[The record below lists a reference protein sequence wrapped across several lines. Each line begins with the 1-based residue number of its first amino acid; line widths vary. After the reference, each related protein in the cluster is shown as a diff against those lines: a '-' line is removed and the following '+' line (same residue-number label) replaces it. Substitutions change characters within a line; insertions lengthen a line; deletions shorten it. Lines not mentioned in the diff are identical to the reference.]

1 MNGKVTK
8 THERNWKEFA
18 ELKIRKERDMWKI
31 LIADDEPKIRQ
42 GLKELVESFE
52 LPLKVCGEAKN
63 GLEALRLLEEEC
75 PDIALVDICMPKLN
89 GLQFLERIRDIRP
102 ECRTII
108 VSGYNEFT
116 YAKEAMSLGVR
127 SYILKPVE
135 EGELYETIRS
145 LTEELSRERSRQRFI
160 DLANYQLEQHR
171 EYLQGVFFND
181 WIEGRLSES
190 EREGQKELLSVH
202 IGETAALILVSTQ
215 NNRTLSLRM
224 DDSHISD
231 DVYQFALKNIL
242 GELLEEWGP
251 VYLFMDRY
259 QNVAGIFQMIGQ
271 ETESLQRHVE
281 ESLEQIL
288 GGTCT
293 IVIRSC
299 KESLFPENYTEALR
313 EVQKALECRPVVAE
327 AKKYLFEH
335 FRDPDID
342 LNLVARSIGI
352 SPAYLSRLMKQELG
366 MPFKDFLTSLRINE
380 AIVLMR
386 STSCSI
392 NEIADMVGYK
402 SQHYF
407 STAFKNSMGISPSEH
422 RKNIS

>member
-1 MNGKVTK
+1 
-8 THERNWKEFA
+8 
-18 ELKIRKERDMWKI
+18 MWKI
-31 LIADDEPKIRQ
+31 VIADDEPKIRQ
-42 GLKELVESFE
+42 GLRELVESFE

-63 GLEALRLLEEEC
+63 GLEALRVTQEER
-75 PDIALVDICMPKLN
+75 PDMALVDICMPKLN
-89 GLQFLERIRDIRP
+89 GLQLLERIREVHP

-116 YAKEAMSLGVR
+116 YAKEALTLGVR
-127 SYILKPVE
+127 SYILKPVGE
-135 EGELYETIRS
+135 EELYEAIRS
-145 LTEELSRERSRQRFI
+145 LIEELSRERAKQRFI

-181 WIEGRLSES
+181 WIEGRLSDS
-190 EREGQKELLSVH
+190 EREGQKELLSVD
-202 IGETAALILVSTQ
+202 IGEEAALILVSTQ

-224 DDSHISD
+224 DESHISD
-231 DVYQFALKNIL
+231 NVYQFALKNIL
-242 GELLEEWGP
+242 GELLEKYGP

-259 QNVAGIFQMIGQ
+259 QNVAGIFQGADQ
-271 ETESLQRHVE
+271 ELRNLRRHVE

-299 KESLFPENYTEALR
+299 IEALFPEVYGEALK
-313 EVQKALECRPVVAE
+313 EVQRALECRPVVTE
-327 AKKYLFEH
+327 AKRYLYEH

-386 STSCSI
+386 STSRSI

-422 RKNIS
+422 RKNIV

>member
-1 MNGKVTK
+1 
-8 THERNWKEFA
+8 
-18 ELKIRKERDMWKI
+18 MWKI
-31 LIADDEPKIRQ
+31 VIADDEPKIRQ
-42 GLKELVESFE
+42 GLKELVESFG

-63 GLEALRLLEEEC
+63 GLEALRLIKEER

-89 GLQFLERIRDIRP
+89 GLQLLERIREIHP

-116 YAKEAMSLGVR
+116 YAKEAMTLGVR
-127 SYILKPVE
+127 NYILKPIE
-135 EGELYETIRS
+135 EEELYEAVNS
-145 LTEELSRERSRQRFI
+145 LIEELDRERVRQRFI

-181 WIEGRLSES
+181 WIEGRLTNSEW
-190 EREGQKELLSVH
+190 EGQKELLSVH
-202 IGETAALILVSTQ
+202 IEESAALILVSTQ

-231 DVYQFALKNIL
+231 DIYQFALKNIL
-242 GELLEEWGP
+242 RELLEECGP
-251 VYLFMDRY
+251 VYLFVDRY
-259 QNVAGIFQMIGQ
+259 QNVAGICHVDRQ
-271 ETESLQRHVE
+271 ELEGFRRHVE

-293 IVIRSC
+293 IVIRGC
-299 KESLFPENYTEALR
+299 QESIFPEIYGEALK
-313 EVQKALECRPVVAE
+313 EVQKALECRPVVTE
-327 AKKYLFEH
+327 AKKYLYEH
-335 FRDPDID
+335 FRDPEID

-386 STSCSI
+386 STNCSI
-392 NEIADMVGYK
+392 NEIANMVGYK

>member
-1 MNGKVTK
+1 
-8 THERNWKEFA
+8 
-18 ELKIRKERDMWKI
+18 MWKI
-31 LIADDEPKIRQ
+31 VIADDEPKIRQ
-42 GLKELVESFE
+42 GLKELVESFG

-63 GLEALRLLEEEC
+63 GLEALRLIKEER

-89 GLQFLERIRDIRP
+89 GLQLLERIRESHP

-116 YAKEAMSLGVR
+116 YAKEAMTLGVR
-127 SYILKPVE
+127 SYILKPIE
-135 EGELYETIRS
+135 EEELYEAINS
-145 LTEELSRERSRQRFI
+145 LIEELDRERSRQRFI

-181 WIEGRLSES
+181 WIEGRLSDS
-190 EREGQKELLSVH
+190 EWEGQKELLAVQIEES
-202 IGETAALILVSTQ
+202 AALILVSTQ
-215 NNRTLSLRM
+215 NNRTLNLRM

-231 DVYQFALKNIL
+231 DIYQFALKNIL
-242 GELLEEWGP
+242 GELLEECGP
-251 VYLFMDRY
+251 VYLFVDRY
-259 QNVAGIFQMIGQ
+259 QNVAGIFHMTGQ
-271 ETESLQRHVE
+271 EPESFRRHVE
-281 ESLEQIL
+281 ERLEQIL

-299 KESLFPENYTEALR
+299 KESLFPEVYGEALKD
-313 EVQKALECRPVVAE
+313 VQKELECRPVVTE

-335 FRDPDID
+335 FRDPEID

-386 STSCSI
+386 STNCSM
-392 NEIADMVGYK
+392 NEIANMVGYK

>member
-1 MNGKVTK
+1 
-8 THERNWKEFA
+8 
-18 ELKIRKERDMWKI
+18 MWKI
-31 LIADDEPKIRQ
+31 VIADDEPKIRQ
-42 GLKELVESFE
+42 GLKELVESFG

-63 GLEALRLLEEEC
+63 GLEALRLIQEER

-89 GLQFLERIRDIRP
+89 GLQLLERIRESHP

-116 YAKEAMSLGVR
+116 YAKEAMTLGVR
-127 SYILKPVE
+127 SYILKPIE
-135 EGELYETIRS
+135 EEELYEAIHS
-145 LTEELSRERSRQRFI
+145 LIEELDRERSRQRFI

-181 WIEGRLSES
+181 WIEGRLTDSEW
-190 EREGQKELLSVH
+190 EGQRELLSVH
-202 IGETAALILVSTQ
+202 IGESAALVLVSTQ

-231 DVYQFALKNIL
+231 DIYQFALKNIL
-242 GELLEEWGP
+242 RELLEKCGP

-259 QNVAGIFQMIGQ
+259 ENVAGIFHVDGQ
-271 ETESLQRHVE
+271 ELEGFRRHVE
-281 ESLEQIL
+281 ENLEQIL

-299 KESLFPENYTEALR
+299 QESIFPEIYGEALK
-313 EVQKALECRPVVAE
+313 EVQKALECRPVVTE
-327 AKKYLFEH
+327 AKKYLYEH
-335 FRDPDID
+335 FRDPEID

-386 STSCSI
+386 STNCSI
-392 NEIADMVGYK
+392 NEIANMVGYK

>member
-1 MNGKVTK
+1 
-8 THERNWKEFA
+8 
-18 ELKIRKERDMWKI
+18 MWKI
-31 LIADDEPKIRQ
+31 VIADDEPKIRQ
-42 GLKELVESFE
+42 GLKELVESFG

-63 GLEALRLLEEEC
+63 GLEALRLIKEER

-89 GLQFLERIRDIRP
+89 GLQLLERIREIHP

-116 YAKEAMSLGVR
+116 YAKEAMTLGVR
-127 SYILKPVE
+127 NYILKPIE
-135 EGELYETIRS
+135 EEELYEAVNS
-145 LTEELSRERSRQRFI
+145 LIEELDRERVRQRFI

-181 WIEGRLSES
+181 WIEGRLTDSEW
-190 EREGQKELLSVH
+190 EGQKELLSVH
-202 IGETAALILVSTQ
+202 VEESAALILVSTQ

-231 DVYQFALKNIL
+231 DIYQFALKNIL
-242 GELLEEWGP
+242 RELLEECGP
-251 VYLFMDRY
+251 VYLFVDRY
-259 QNVAGIFQMIGQ
+259 QNVAGICHVDRQ
-271 ETESLQRHVE
+271 ELEGFRRHVE

-293 IVIRSC
+293 IVIRGC
-299 KESLFPENYTEALR
+299 QESIFPEIYGEALK
-313 EVQKALECRPVVAE
+313 EVQKALECRPVVTE
-327 AKKYLFEH
+327 AKKYLYEH
-335 FRDPDID
+335 FRDPEID

-386 STSCSI
+386 STNCSI
-392 NEIADMVGYK
+392 NEIANMVGYK

>member
-1 MNGKVTK
+1 
-8 THERNWKEFA
+8 
-18 ELKIRKERDMWKI
+18 MWKI
-31 LIADDEPKIRQ
+31 VIADDEPKIRQ
-42 GLKELVESFE
+42 GLKELVESFG

-63 GLEALRLLEEEC
+63 GLEALRLIKEER

-89 GLQFLERIRDIRP
+89 GLQLLERIREIHP

-116 YAKEAMSLGVR
+116 YAKEAMTLGVR
-127 SYILKPVE
+127 NYILKPIE
-135 EGELYETIRS
+135 EEELYEAVNS
-145 LTEELSRERSRQRFI
+145 LIEELDRERSRQRFI

-181 WIEGRLSES
+181 WIEGRLTDSEW
-190 EREGQKELLSVH
+190 EGQKELLSVH
-202 IGETAALILVSTQ
+202 IEESAALILVSTQ

-231 DVYQFALKNIL
+231 DIYQFALKNIL
-242 GELLEEWGP
+242 RELLEEGGP
-251 VYLFMDRY
+251 VYLFVDRY
-259 QNVAGIFQMIGQ
+259 QNVAGICHVDRQ
-271 ETESLQRHVE
+271 ELEGFRRHVE

-293 IVIRSC
+293 IVIRGC
-299 KESLFPENYTEALR
+299 QESVFPEIYGEALK
-313 EVQKALECRPVVAE
+313 EVQKALECRPVVTE
-327 AKKYLFEH
+327 AKKYLYEH
-335 FRDPDID
+335 FRDPEID

-386 STSCSI
+386 STNCSI
-392 NEIADMVGYK
+392 NEIANMVGYK

>member
-1 MNGKVTK
+1 
-8 THERNWKEFA
+8 
-18 ELKIRKERDMWKI
+18 MWKI
-31 LIADDEPKIRQ
+31 VIADDEPKIRQ
-42 GLKELVESFE
+42 GLKELVESFG

-63 GLEALRLLEEEC
+63 GLEALRLIKEER

-89 GLQFLERIRDIRP
+89 GLQLLERIREIHP

-116 YAKEAMSLGVR
+116 YAKEAMTLGVR
-127 SYILKPVE
+127 NYILKPIE
-135 EGELYETIRS
+135 EEELYEAINN
-145 LTEELSRERSRQRFI
+145 LIEELSRERSRQRFI

-181 WIEGRLSES
+181 WIEGRLTDSEW
-190 EREGQKELLSVH
+190 EGQKELLSVH
-202 IGETAALILVSTQ
+202 IEESAALVLVSTQ

-231 DVYQFALKNIL
+231 DIYQFALKNIL
-242 GELLEEWGP
+242 RELLEECGP
-251 VYLFMDRY
+251 VYLFVDRY
-259 QNVAGIFQMIGQ
+259 QNVAGICHVDRQ
-271 ETESLQRHVE
+271 ELEGFRRHVE

-293 IVIRSC
+293 IVIRGC
-299 KESLFPENYTEALR
+299 QESVFPEIYGEALK
-313 EVQKALECRPVVAE
+313 EVQKALECRPVVTE
-327 AKKYLFEH
+327 AKKYLYEH
-335 FRDPDID
+335 FRDPEID

-386 STSCSI
+386 STNCSI
-392 NEIADMVGYK
+392 NEIANMVGYK

>member
-1 MNGKVTK
+1 
-8 THERNWKEFA
+8 
-18 ELKIRKERDMWKI
+18 MWKI
-31 LIADDEPKIRQ
+31 AIADDEPKIRK
-42 GLKELVESFE
+42 GLRELVESFE
-52 LPLKVCGEAKN
+52 LPLRVCGEAKN
-63 GLEALRLLEEEC
+63 GLEALRLIEKER

-89 GLQFLERIRDIRP
+89 GLQLLERIRQVHS

-116 YAKEAMSLGVR
+116 YAKEAMALGVR

-135 EGELYETIRS
+135 EGELYEAIRS
-145 LTEELSRERSRQRFI
+145 LTEELSQDRAKQRFI
-160 DLANYQLEQHR
+160 ELANYQLEQHR

-181 WIEGRLSES
+181 WIEGKLSDD

-202 IGETAALILVSTQ
+202 MGEETALVLVSTQ
-215 NNRTLSLRM
+215 NNRNLNLRM
-224 DDSHISD
+224 DESHISD

-242 GELLEEWGP
+242 GELLEECGP
-251 VYLFMDRY
+251 IYLFVDRY
-259 QNVAGIFQMIGQ
+259 QNVAGIFQVNGQ
-271 ETESLQRHVE
+271 EPEKLRRHVE

-299 KESLFPENYTEALR
+299 GETSFPEAYGEALK
-313 EVQKALECRPVVAE
+313 EVQKALECRPVVTE
-327 AKKYLFEH
+327 AKRYLYEH
-335 FRDPDID
+335 FREPDID

-366 MPFKDFLTSLRINE
+366 MSFKDFLTSLRINE

-386 STSCSI
+386 STSRSFS
-392 NEIADMVGYK
+392 EIADMVGYK

-407 STAFKNSMGISPSEH
+407 STAFKNVMGISPSEH
-422 RKNIS
+422 RKNIV

>member
-1 MNGKVTK
+1 
-8 THERNWKEFA
+8 
-18 ELKIRKERDMWKI
+18 MWKI
-31 LIADDEPKIRQ
+31 VIADDEPKIRQ
-42 GLKELVESFE
+42 GLKELVESFG

-63 GLEALRLLEEEC
+63 GLEALRLIKEER

-89 GLQFLERIRDIRP
+89 GLQLLERIREIHP

-116 YAKEAMSLGVR
+116 YAKEAMTLGVR
-127 SYILKPVE
+127 NYILKPIE
-135 EGELYETIRS
+135 EEELYEAINN
-145 LTEELSRERSRQRFI
+145 LIEELSRERSRQRFI

-181 WIEGRLSES
+181 WIEGRLTDSEW
-190 EREGQKELLSVH
+190 EGQKELLSVH
-202 IGETAALILVSTQ
+202 IEESAALILVSTQ

-231 DVYQFALKNIL
+231 DIYQFALKNIL
-242 GELLEEWGP
+242 RELLEECGP
-251 VYLFMDRY
+251 VYLFVDRY
-259 QNVAGIFQMIGQ
+259 QNVAGICHVDRQ
-271 ETESLQRHVE
+271 ELEGFRRHVE

-293 IVIRSC
+293 IVIRGC
-299 KESLFPENYTEALR
+299 QESIFPEIYGEALK
-313 EVQKALECRPVVAE
+313 EVQKALECRPVVTE
-327 AKKYLFEH
+327 AKKYLYEH
-335 FRDPDID
+335 FRDPEID

-386 STSCSI
+386 STNCSI
-392 NEIADMVGYK
+392 NEIANMVGYK

>member
-1 MNGKVTK
+1 
-8 THERNWKEFA
+8 
-18 ELKIRKERDMWKI
+18 MWKI
-31 LIADDEPKIRQ
+31 VIADDEPKIRQ
-42 GLKELVESFE
+42 GLKELVESFG

-63 GLEALRLLEEEC
+63 GLEALRLIKEER

-89 GLQFLERIRDIRP
+89 GLQLLERIREIHP

-116 YAKEAMSLGVR
+116 YAKEAMTLGVR
-127 SYILKPVE
+127 NYILKPIE
-135 EGELYETIRS
+135 EEELYEAINN
-145 LTEELSRERSRQRFI
+145 LIEELSRERSRQRFI

-181 WIEGRLSES
+181 WIEGRLTNSEW
-190 EREGQKELLSVH
+190 EGQKELLSVH
-202 IGETAALILVSTQ
+202 IEESAALILVSTQ

-231 DVYQFALKNIL
+231 DIYQFALKNIL
-242 GELLEEWGP
+242 RELLEECGP
-251 VYLFMDRY
+251 VYLFVDRY
-259 QNVAGIFQMIGQ
+259 QNVAGICHVDRQ
-271 ETESLQRHVE
+271 ELEGFRRHVE

-293 IVIRSC
+293 IVIRGC
-299 KESLFPENYTEALR
+299 QESIFPEIYGEALK
-313 EVQKALECRPVVAE
+313 EVQKALECRPVVTE
-327 AKKYLFEH
+327 AKKYLYEH
-335 FRDPDID
+335 FRDPEID

-386 STSCSI
+386 STNCSI
-392 NEIADMVGYK
+392 NEIANMVGYK

>member
-1 MNGKVTK
+1 
-8 THERNWKEFA
+8 
-18 ELKIRKERDMWKI
+18 MWKI

-89 GLQFLERIRDIRP
+89 GLQLLERIRQVRP

-135 EGELYETIRS
+135 EKELYETIHN
-145 LTEELSRERSRQRFI
+145 LIEELGRERSRQRFI

-190 EREGQKELLSVH
+190 EKEGQKELLSVH
-202 IGETAALILVSTQ
+202 IGEEAALVLVSTQ
-215 NNRTLSLRM
+215 NNRTLNLRM

-259 QNVAGIFQMIGQ
+259 QNVAGIFQRTGQ
-271 ETESLQRHVE
+271 EPESLQQYVE
-281 ESLEQIL
+281 KSLEQIL

-293 IVIRSC
+293 IVIQSC
-299 KESLFPENYTEALR
+299 KESLFPENYAEALKG
-313 EVQKALECRPVVAE
+313 VQKALECRPVVTE
-327 AKKYLFEH
+327 AKKYLYEH
-335 FRDPDID
+335 FRDSDID
-342 LNLVARSIGI
+342 LNLVARSVGI

-386 STSCSI
+386 STNCSI
-392 NEIADMVGYK
+392 NEIAAMVGYK

-422 RKNIS
+422 RKNIG

>member
-1 MNGKVTK
+1 M
-8 THERNWKEFA
+8 
-18 ELKIRKERDMWKI
+18 MWKI
-31 LIADDEPKIRQ
+31 VIADDEPKIRQ
-42 GLKELVESFE
+42 GLKELVESFG

-63 GLEALRLLEEEC
+63 GLEALRLIKEER

-89 GLQFLERIRDIRP
+89 GLQLLERIREIHP

-116 YAKEAMSLGVR
+116 YAKEAMTLGVR
-127 SYILKPVE
+127 NYILKPIE
-135 EGELYETIRS
+135 EEELYEAVNS
-145 LTEELSRERSRQRFI
+145 LIEELDRERSRQRFI

-181 WIEGRLSES
+181 WIEGRLTDSEW
-190 EREGQKELLSVH
+190 EGQKELLSVH
-202 IGETAALILVSTQ
+202 IEESAALILVSTQ

-231 DVYQFALKNIL
+231 DIYQFALKNIL
-242 GELLEEWGP
+242 RELLEECGP
-251 VYLFMDRY
+251 VYLFVDRY
-259 QNVAGIFQMIGQ
+259 QNVAGICHVDRQ
-271 ETESLQRHVE
+271 ELEGFRRHVE

-293 IVIRSC
+293 IVIRGC
-299 KESLFPENYTEALR
+299 QESVFPEIYGEALK
-313 EVQKALECRPVVAE
+313 EVQKALECRPVVTE
-327 AKKYLFEH
+327 AKKYLYEH
-335 FRDPDID
+335 FRDPEID

-386 STSCSI
+386 STNCSI
-392 NEIADMVGYK
+392 NEIANMVGYK

>member
-1 MNGKVTK
+1 
-8 THERNWKEFA
+8 
-18 ELKIRKERDMWKI
+18 MWKI

-135 EGELYETIRS
+135 EEELYETIRS

-181 WIEGRLSES
+181 WIEGRLSKR

-259 QNVAGIFQMIGQ
+259 QNVAGIFQMTGQ
-271 ETESLQRHVE
+271 ETENLRRHVE

-313 EVQKALECRPVVAE
+313 EVQKALECRPVVTE

>member
-1 MNGKVTK
+1 M
-8 THERNWKEFA
+8 
-18 ELKIRKERDMWKI
+18 MWKI
-31 LIADDEPKIRQ
+31 VIADDEPKIRQ
-42 GLKELVESFE
+42 GLKELVESFG

-63 GLEALRLLEEEC
+63 GLEALRLIKEER

-89 GLQFLERIRDIRP
+89 GLQLLERIREIHP

-116 YAKEAMSLGVR
+116 YAKEAMTLGVR
-127 SYILKPVE
+127 NYILKPIE
-135 EGELYETIRS
+135 EEELYEAVNS
-145 LTEELSRERSRQRFI
+145 LIEELDRERSRQRFI

-181 WIEGRLSES
+181 WIEGRLTDSEW
-190 EREGQKELLSVH
+190 EGQKELLSVH
-202 IGETAALILVSTQ
+202 IEESAALILVSTQ

-231 DVYQFALKNIL
+231 DIYQFALKNIL
-242 GELLEEWGP
+242 RELLEEGGP
-251 VYLFMDRY
+251 VYLFVDRY
-259 QNVAGIFQMIGQ
+259 QNVAGICHVDRQ
-271 ETESLQRHVE
+271 ELEGFRRHVE

-293 IVIRSC
+293 IVIRGC
-299 KESLFPENYTEALR
+299 QESVFPEIYGEALK
-313 EVQKALECRPVVAE
+313 EVQKALECRPVVTE
-327 AKKYLFEH
+327 AKKYLYEH
-335 FRDPDID
+335 FRDPEID

-386 STSCSI
+386 STNCSI
-392 NEIADMVGYK
+392 NEIANMVGYK

>member
-1 MNGKVTK
+1 
-8 THERNWKEFA
+8 
-18 ELKIRKERDMWKI
+18 MWKI
-31 LIADDEPKIRQ
+31 VIADDEPKIRQ
-42 GLKELVESFE
+42 GLRELVESFD

-63 GLEALRLLEEEC
+63 GLEALRIAGEEQ

-89 GLQFLERIRDIRP
+89 GLQLLEQIRSVRP

-108 VSGYNEFT
+108 VSGYNEFS
-116 YAKEAMSLGVR
+116 YAKEAMALGVR
-127 SYILKPVE
+127 SYILKPIE
-135 EGELYETIRS
+135 EQELYEAILR

-160 DLANYQLEQHR
+160 DLANYQLDQHR

-181 WIEGRLSES
+181 WLEGRLTDT

-202 IGETAALILVSTQ
+202 MEDAALVLVSTQ
-215 NNRTLSLRM
+215 NNRSLSLRM
-224 DDSHISD
+224 GDSHISD

-242 GELLEEWGP
+242 GELLGKCDP
-251 VYLFMDRY
+251 VYLFTDRY
-259 QNVAGIFQMIGQ
+259 QNVAGIFHEREEKLG
-271 ETESLQRHVE
+271 ELRRHLE
-281 ESLEQIL
+281 GSLEQIL

-293 IVIRSC
+293 IVVRRC
-299 KESLFPENYTEALR
+299 EEALFSKNYGEALR
-313 EVQKALECRPVVAE
+313 EVQKSLECRPAVTE

-335 FRDPDID
+335 FRDPDMD

-366 MPFKDFLTSLRINE
+366 MSFKDFLTSLRINE

-386 STSCSI
+386 GTSRPI

-407 STAFKNSMGISPSEH
+407 STAFKNIMGISPSEH
-422 RKNIS
+422 RKNIV

>member
-1 MNGKVTK
+1 
-8 THERNWKEFA
+8 
-18 ELKIRKERDMWKI
+18 MWKI

-181 WIEGRLSES
+181 WIEGRLSKR

-259 QNVAGIFQMIGQ
+259 QNVAGIFQMTGQ
-271 ETESLQRHVE
+271 ETESLRRHVE

-313 EVQKALECRPVVAE
+313 EVQKALECRPVVTE

>member
-1 MNGKVTK
+1 M
-8 THERNWKEFA
+8 
-18 ELKIRKERDMWKI
+18 MWKI
-31 LIADDEPKIRQ
+31 VIADDEPKIRQ
-42 GLKELVESFE
+42 GLKELVESFG

-63 GLEALRLLEEEC
+63 GLEALRLIKEER

-89 GLQFLERIRDIRP
+89 GLQLLERIREIHP

-116 YAKEAMSLGVR
+116 YAKEAMTLGVR
-127 SYILKPVE
+127 NYILKPIE
-135 EGELYETIRS
+135 EEELYEAVNS
-145 LTEELSRERSRQRFI
+145 LIEELDRERSRQRFI

-181 WIEGRLSES
+181 WIEGRLTDSEW
-190 EREGQKELLSVH
+190 EGQKELLSVH
-202 IGETAALILVSTQ
+202 IEESAALVLVSTQ

-231 DVYQFALKNIL
+231 DIYQFALKNIL
-242 GELLEEWGP
+242 RELLEECGP
-251 VYLFMDRY
+251 VYLFVDRY
-259 QNVAGIFQMIGQ
+259 QNVAGICHVDRQ
-271 ETESLQRHVE
+271 ELEGFRRHVE

-293 IVIRSC
+293 IVIRGC
-299 KESLFPENYTEALR
+299 QESVFPEIYGEALK
-313 EVQKALECRPVVAE
+313 EVQKALECRPVVTE
-327 AKKYLFEH
+327 AKKYLYEH
-335 FRDPDID
+335 FRDPEID

-386 STSCSI
+386 STNCSI
-392 NEIADMVGYK
+392 NEIANMVGYK

>member
-1 MNGKVTK
+1 
-8 THERNWKEFA
+8 
-18 ELKIRKERDMWKI
+18 MWKI
-31 LIADDEPKIRQ
+31 VIADDEPKIRQ
-42 GLKELVESFE
+42 GLKELVESFG

-63 GLEALRLLEEEC
+63 GLEALRLIKEER

-89 GLQFLERIRDIRP
+89 GLQLLERIREIHP

-116 YAKEAMSLGVR
+116 YAKEAMTLGVR
-127 SYILKPVE
+127 NYILKPIE
-135 EGELYETIRS
+135 EEELYEAVNS
-145 LTEELSRERSRQRFI
+145 LIEELDRERSRQRFI

-181 WIEGRLSES
+181 WIEGRLTDSEW
-190 EREGQKELLSVH
+190 EGQKELLSVH
-202 IGETAALILVSTQ
+202 IEESAALVLVSTQ

-231 DVYQFALKNIL
+231 DIYQFALKNIL
-242 GELLEEWGP
+242 RELLEECGP
-251 VYLFMDRY
+251 VYLFVDRY
-259 QNVAGIFQMIGQ
+259 QNVAGICHVDRQ
-271 ETESLQRHVE
+271 ELEGFRRHVE

-293 IVIRSC
+293 IVIRGC
-299 KESLFPENYTEALR
+299 QESIFPEIYGEALK
-313 EVQKALECRPVVAE
+313 EVQKALECRPVVTE
-327 AKKYLFEH
+327 AKKYLYEH
-335 FRDPDID
+335 FRDPEID

-386 STSCSI
+386 STNCSI
-392 NEIADMVGYK
+392 NEIANIVGYK

>member
-1 MNGKVTK
+1 
-8 THERNWKEFA
+8 
-18 ELKIRKERDMWKI
+18 MWKI

-102 ECRTII
+102 ECRTVI

-127 SYILKPVE
+127 CYILKPVE
-135 EGELYETIRS
+135 EEELYETIRS

-181 WIEGRLSES
+181 WIEGRLSKR

-259 QNVAGIFQMIGQ
+259 QNVAGIFQMTGQ
-271 ETESLQRHVE
+271 ETESLRRHVE

-313 EVQKALECRPVVAE
+313 EVQKALECRPVVTE

>member
-1 MNGKVTK
+1 
-8 THERNWKEFA
+8 
-18 ELKIRKERDMWKI
+18 MWKI
-31 LIADDEPKIRQ
+31 VIADDEPKIRQ
-42 GLKELVESFE
+42 GLKELVESFG

-63 GLEALRLLEEEC
+63 GLEALRLIKEER

-89 GLQFLERIRDIRP
+89 GLQLLERIREIHP

-116 YAKEAMSLGVR
+116 YAKEAMTLGVR
-127 SYILKPVE
+127 NYILKPIE
-135 EGELYETIRS
+135 EEELYEAVNS
-145 LTEELSRERSRQRFI
+145 LIEELDRERSRQRFI

-181 WIEGRLSES
+181 WIEGRLTDSEW
-190 EREGQKELLSVH
+190 EGQKELLSVH
-202 IGETAALILVSTQ
+202 IEESAALVLVSTQ

-231 DVYQFALKNIL
+231 DIYQFALKNIL
-242 GELLEEWGP
+242 RELLEECGP
-251 VYLFMDRY
+251 VYLFVDRY
-259 QNVAGIFQMIGQ
+259 QNVAGICHVDRQ
-271 ETESLQRHVE
+271 ELEGFRRHVE

-293 IVIRSC
+293 IVIRGC
-299 KESLFPENYTEALR
+299 QESVFPEIYGEALK
-313 EVQKALECRPVVAE
+313 EVQKALECRPVVTE
-327 AKKYLFEH
+327 AKKYLYEH
-335 FRDPDID
+335 FRDPEID

-386 STSCSI
+386 STNCSI
-392 NEIADMVGYK
+392 NEIANMVGYK